1 MSFLRD
7 MFCLERWQS
16 WSIASDLKS
25 DDAAMYPEVR
35 ILSSPFLNDC
45 NEFFARP
52 FDGAFYEKS
61 RGLKIY
67 IASFVS
73 VFKAYEG
80 RVY

>member
-1 MSFLRD
+1 

-35 ILSSPFLNDC
+35 ILSSPFLNSD
-45 NEFFARP
+45 NDIYPKDPLNIGLYDQE
-52 FDGAFYEKS
+52 

-67 IASFVS
+67 VAST
-73 VFKAYEG
+73 
-80 RVY
+80 